1 MLCHSAGNFSFF
13 EGGAILTCTLH
24 SCNIMYVLMVVD
36 VLKQSVQVRRSNL
49 LCDIIVLRIAAMLH
63 QLVEAWQDT
72 PNFTKYMYYILKA

>member
-1 MLCHSAGNFSFF
+1 
-13 EGGAILTCTLH
+13 
-24 SCNIMYVLMVVD
+24 MYVLMVVD

-72 PNFTKYMYYILKA
+72 PNFTKYMYILKA